1 MKNIELH
8 TILLA
13 EGAVI
18 LDENVAQQDIQNE
31 LIE

>member
-8 TILLA
+8 TTLLA
-13 EGAVI
+13 GGAVI

>member
-1 MKNIELH
+1 MKNIKLH

-13 EGAVI
+13 GGAVI

-31 LIE
+31 LVE